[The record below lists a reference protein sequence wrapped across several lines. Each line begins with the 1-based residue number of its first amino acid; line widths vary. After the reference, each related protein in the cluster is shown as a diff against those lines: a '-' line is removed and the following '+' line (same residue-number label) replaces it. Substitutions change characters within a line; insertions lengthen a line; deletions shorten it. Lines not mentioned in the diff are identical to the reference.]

1 MLRFFILSRHFD
13 NKIVVL
19 ITMKFEINSKYKPAG
34 DPPRLAETSA
44 CRREAG
50 QPQFYKALL

>member
-1 MLRFFILSRHFD
+1 
-13 NKIVVL
+13 
-19 ITMKFEINSKYKPAG
+19 MKFEINSKYKPAG